1 MASKESKKYPEIPIV
16 AHESEMP
23 SITFEE
29 IGSGKM
35 YASNYSFLSENKD
48 NTNKDKTHIE
58 VHESNKPSLVFE
70 EINSVVVPNFEE

>member
-1 MASKESKKYPEIPIV
+1 MASQESKKYQEIPIV
-16 AHESEMP
+16 AHESDKP

-35 YASNYSFLSENKD
+35 YSSNYSFISENKD
-48 NTNKDKTHIE
+48 NTKKDNNPNEIHQ
-58 VHESNKPSLVFE
+58 SNKPSLVFE

>member
-16 AHESEMP
+16 AHESEKP

-48 NTNKDKTHIE
+48 NTQKDNIPKEI
-58 VHESNKPSLVFE
+58 HESNKPSLVFE

>member
-1 MASKESKKYPEIPIV
+1 MASKESKKYQEIPIV